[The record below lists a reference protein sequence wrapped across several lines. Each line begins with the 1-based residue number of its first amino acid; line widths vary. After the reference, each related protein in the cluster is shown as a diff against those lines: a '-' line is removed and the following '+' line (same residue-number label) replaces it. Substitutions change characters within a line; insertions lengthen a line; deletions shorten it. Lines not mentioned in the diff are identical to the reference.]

1 MGAWSDKDGQGLQTQ
16 DVGHQ
21 VEAFWVTS
29 SLLQS
34 LKKEALGINII
45 VFLPQKN
52 TCIQEQFYIKLFLLI
67 MTFLGCFEVCIPKK
81 AAVLFISHLGIAS
94 ALLYQQQLCA
104 MFAFL
109 LTAVRK
115 TGSDL

>member
-1 MGAWSDKDGQGLQTQ
+1 MGAWNDKQGQGLQTQ

-21 VEAFWVTS
+21 LEAFWATS

-34 LKKEALGINII
+34 LKKTALGINIL

-52 TCIQEQFYIKLFLLI
+52 TCIQAQFYIKLFLLI
-67 MTFLGCFEVCIPKK
+67 MTFLGCFEACTPKK
-81 AAVLFISHLGIAS
+81 VAVLFISHLGIVA

-109 LTAVRK
+109 LITVRR
-115 TGSDL
+115 TGSGL